1 MDSFLEIET
10 EKYIFESKYF
20 FVIKDEFPVSQGH
33 CLIISKQLR
42 TDFFDLSNDER
53 TELGEV
59 IISTRNLIEKSQSPD
74 GYNIG
79 MNCQSAGG
87 QTVMHFHCHV
97 IPRYFGDMSDP
108 RGGIRHCIPE
118 KGNYCP

>member
-53 TELGEV
+53 TELGDI
-59 IISTRNLIEKSQSPD
+59 IISTRNMIEESQSPD

-97 IPRYFGDMSDP
+97 IPRYFGDMADP
-108 RGGIRHCIPE
+108 RGGIRYCIPE

>member
-53 TELGEV
+53 TELGDI
-59 IISTRNLIEKSQSPD
+59 IISTRNMIEESQSPD

-97 IPRYFGDMSDP
+97 IPCYFGDMADP
-108 RGGIRHCIPE
+108 RGGIRYCIPE

>member
-1 MDSFLEIET
+1 VDSFLEIET

-53 TELGEV
+53 TELGDI
-59 IISTRNLIEKSQSPD
+59 IISTRNMIEESQSPD

-97 IPRYFGDMSDP
+97 IPRYFGDMADP
-108 RGGIRHCIPE
+108 RGGIRYCIPE

>member
-1 MDSFLEIET
+1 MDTFLEIET
-10 EKYIFESKYF
+10 EKHILESKHF
-20 FVIKDEFPVSQGH
+20 FVIKDEYPVSQGH
-33 CLIISKQLR
+33 CLIVTKRLR

>member
-1 MDSFLEIET
+1 VDSFLEIGT

-42 TDFFDLSNDER
+42 TDFFDLSSDER
-53 TELGEV
+53 TELGDI
-59 IISTRNLIEKSQSPD
+59 IISTRKMIEESQSPD

-97 IPRYFGDMSDP
+97 IPRYFGDMADP
-108 RGGIRHCIPE
+108 RGGIRYCIPE